1 MRKSKLKF
9 IAPVAMSLLL
19 ASCGG
24 ATSSNATS
32 ADGSS
37 LGEALLG
44 TLAQNVVNGNQT
56 GQALNTAIN
65 AGSTISGLIGQLTN
79 SMNSSAS
86 IVGTW
91 TYTQPTIQFDS
102 ENLLAKAGGTLASQ
116 AIVNKIDP
124 YYKKLGISQGVISF
138 AFNKDNTCTYSFKG
152 KQYQGTYIYDN
163 KTHVLT
169 VTSSL
174 GINIINAYATI
185 STSEMAISFDTS
197 KLLTFLQAASTLSS
211 NSTLSTISTLSKSYN
226 GMKTGFLFVRK

>member
-65 AGSTISGLIGQLTN
+65 AGAQ
-79 SMNSSAS
+79 
-86 IVGTW
+86 
-91 TYTQPTIQFDS
+91 
-102 ENLLAKAGGTLASQ
+102 
-116 AIVNKIDP
+116 
-124 YYKKLGISQGVISF
+124 
-138 AFNKDNTCTYSFKG
+138 
-152 KQYQGTYIYDN
+152 
-163 KTHVLT
+163 
-169 VTSSL
+169 
-174 GINIINAYATI
+174 
-185 STSEMAISFDTS
+185 
-197 KLLTFLQAASTLSS
+197 
-211 NSTLSTISTLSKSYN
+211 
-226 GMKTGFLFVRK
+226 